1 MYQEEKLKWQ
11 EAVVNRLDLVPN
23 DVEYYKLLPVKP
35 GFEFWHSLSQ
45 LPAKRLNTL
54 RINIPEMLY
63 VNFNAYMFYT
73 EKKIIHIE
81 NA

>member
-1 MYQEEKLKWQ
+1 
-11 EAVVNRLDLVPN
+11 VNSDP
-23 DVEYYKLLPVKP
+23 DYYKLLPFKP
-35 GFEFWHSLSQ
+35 GFEFWKSLSQ
-45 LPAKRLNTL
+45 LPAKRLTTL

-73 EKKIIHIE
+73 DKKIIRIE